1 MKPLFILPFDH
12 RSGLTHELFDAAYP
26 PNPAIGKKIVA
37 LKNIIFDGFLAAYP
51 DLQKYGECGILVDEE
66 FGSKILDR
74 AKAMGITHAV
84 STETSGGSSFGFI
97 HGKGFGR
104 ALLKREPTYAKAL
117 MNYTVGEAETNQAKM
132 KKIRELS
139 DFCRDEGVPFM
150 FEPLVHGGK
159 SPLAMTTT
167 MMNDMHKRG
176 IYPTLWKLEMQR
188 TVKDWKKLDTIAKA
202 PMILL
207 GHGESK
213 DVVDK
218 WVETAAKSG
227 VVDGFAIGRTI
238 FFEPIKKFHE
248 KKIDKKKAVEL
259 IAKNY
264 AHFVKLWVKNAKA

>member
-12 RSGLTHELFDAAYP
+12 RSGLTHEIFAAAYP
-26 PNPAIGKKIVA
+26 PNPTIGKKIVA

-51 DLQKYGECGILVDEE
+51 TLQKYGECGILVDEE

-117 MNYTVGEAETNQAKM
+117 MNYTVGESETNLPKM
-132 KKIRELS
+132 KMIRDLS

-167 MMNDMHKRG
+167 MMNDMHKHG

-188 TVKDWKKLDTIAKA
+188 TVKDWKKLDTVAKA

-207 GHGESK
+207 GHGESME
-213 DVVDK
+213 VVDK

-238 FFEPIKKFHE
+238 FFEPIKKYHE
-248 KKIDKKKAVEL
+248 KKIDKKKAIEL

-264 AHFVKLWVKNAKA
+264 THFVKLWVKNAK

>member
-12 RSGLTHELFDAAYP
+12 RSGLTHEIFDAAYP

-51 DLQKYGECGILVDEE
+51 TTQKYGECGILVDEE

-74 AKAMGITHAV
+74 AKTMGITHAV

-117 MNYTVGEAETNQAKM
+117 MNYTVSETETNQAKM

-139 DFCRDEGVPFM
+139 DFCRDEGVPLM
-150 FEPLVHGGK
+150 LEPLVHGGK
-159 SPLAMTTT
+159 SPLAATTT
-167 MMNDMHKRG
+167 MMNDMHKHG
-176 IYPTLWKLEMQR
+176 IYPALWKLEMQR
-188 TVKDWKKLDTIAKA
+188 TVRDWKKLDAVAKA

-207 GHGESK
+207 GHGESIE
-213 DVVDK
+213 VVDS

-227 VVDGFAIGRTI
+227 VVDGFAIGRTV
-238 FFEPIKKFHE
+238 FFEPIKKLHE
-248 KKIDKKKAVEL
+248 KKIDKKKAIEL

-264 AHFVKLWVKNAKA
+264 THFVKLWVKNAK

>member
-37 LKNIIFDGFLAAYP
+37 LKNLIFDGFLAAYP
-51 DLQKYGECGILVDEE
+51 SLQKYGECGILVDEE

-104 ALLKREPTYAKAL
+104 ALLKRDPTYAKAL
-117 MNYTVGEAETNQAKM
+117 MNYTVGEAETNNAKM

-159 SPLAMTTT
+159 SPLTMTTT
-167 MMNDMHKRG
+167 MMKDMHKHG

-188 TVKDWKKLDTIAKA
+188 TAKDWKKLDTIAKA

-207 GHGESK
+207 GHGESM
-213 DVVDK
+213 DVVDG

-238 FFEPIKKFHE
+238 FFEPIKKFHD

-264 AHFVKLWVKNAKA
+264 THFVKLWVKHAKV